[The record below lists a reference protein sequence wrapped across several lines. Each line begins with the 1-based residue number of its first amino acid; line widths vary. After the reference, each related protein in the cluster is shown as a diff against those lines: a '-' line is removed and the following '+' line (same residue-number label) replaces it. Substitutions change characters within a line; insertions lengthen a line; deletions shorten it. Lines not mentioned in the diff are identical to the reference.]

1 MPWVDGMAQRLDHHL
16 FHTPFHALTMNKADA
31 ALITAD
37 SGYFDKAR
45 HPGRIAWLPD
55 WRGV

>member
-1 MPWVDGMAQRLDHHL
+1 MAQRFDHHL
-16 FHTPFHALTMNKADA
+16 FHTTFHALTMNKADA